1 MTKKIT
7 NKELP
12 GFTKG
17 EEIFNAVTHIVGGGL
32 GIISLIV
39 NIVLGVKFN
48 HTGIEIFSFIIYSVC
63 MIILYAMSSIY
74 HFLRPVKAKKVFRVF
89 DHCTIYLLIA
99 GTYTPICVNV
109 FAGTV
114 WGAIILW
121 TVWLGAIA
129 GIIINAI
136 NMHAKWAKVISMIL
150 YVITGW
156 SIIVFVGKVLEVWE
170 LGGFIWLLAGGLAY
184 TIGIIFFMTGKKAR
198 YIHSVWHLFV
208 LLGTILQYIG
218 ILVYIIMR

>member
-7 NKELP
+7 NKDLP

-17 EEIFNAVTHIVGGGL
+17 EEIFNAITHIVGGGL

-39 NIVLGVKFN
+39 NIILGVKYN
-48 HTGIEIFSFIIYSVC
+48 HTNIEIFSFIVYSIC

-74 HFLRPVKAKKVFRVF
+74 HFLTPIKAKKVFRIF

-99 GTYTPICVNV
+99 GTYTPICVS
-109 FAGTV
+109 ALGGTTMGIV
-114 WGAIILW
+114 ILLV
-121 TVWLGAIA
+121 VWLGALA
-129 GIIINAI
+129 GIILNAI
-136 NMHAKWAKVISMIL
+136 NMYAKWSKVLSMIL
-150 YVITGW
+150 YIITGW
-156 SIIVFVGKVLEVWE
+156 SIIFVIGKVINTWE
-170 LGGFIWLLAGGLAY
+170 LAGFIWLLAGGLAY
-184 TIGIIFFMTGKKAR
+184 TIGIIFFLAGKKAR

-218 ILVYIIMR
+218 ILLYIIMR